1 MDGGFHMIVNTGDVR
16 EEKRQSK
23 EKEKNTLED
32 LKNQFKICNVKQR
45 VEMYQ
50 TIRNI
55 FSAENPSH
63 NIEKRLDR
71 ALLTSYLQQEKLR
84 NTK

>member
-1 MDGGFHMIVNTGDVR
+1 MIVNTGGVG
-16 EEKRQSK
+16 EEKRQIE
-23 EKEKNTLED
+23 EKEKNMLED
-32 LKNQFKICNVKQR
+32 LKNQFKINNDKQR

-63 NIEKRLDR
+63 NIENRLDK

-84 NTK
+84 NT

>member
-1 MDGGFHMIVNTGDVR
+1 MGGGGFHMIVNTGSVG
-16 EEKRQSK
+16 EEKRQIE
-23 EKEKNTLED
+23 EKEKNVLKD
-32 LKNQFKICNVKQR
+32 LKNQFKINNDKQR

-63 NIEKRLDR
+63 NIRNQLEK
-71 ALLTSYLQQEKLR
+71 AFLTSYLQQEKLR
-84 NTK
+84 KT